1 MNKRINNL
9 IVYVSSRNNY
19 DMLENEVFK
28 NINLE
33 GFEFINVDD
42 CSEPEEQKKGK
53 AYEAATFSH
62 VVEVVHVGDEY
73 LCLPS
78 CHSPF
83 YILLQSSKSH
93 LQHTT

>member
-42 CSEPEEQKKGK
+42 
-53 AYEAATFSH
+53 
-62 VVEVVHVGDEY
+62 
-73 LCLPS
+73 
-78 CHSPF
+78 
-83 YILLQSSKSH
+83 
-93 LQHTT
+93 

>member
-42 CSEPEEQKKGK
+42 CSDPEEQKKGK
-53 AYEAATFSH
+53 EICRKRDIIFLENNGSISNFLHAF
-62 VVEVVHVGDEY
+62 V
-73 LCLPS
+73 
-78 CHSPF
+78 
-83 YILLQSSKSH
+83 
-93 LQHTT
+93 